1 MYIGMHILC
10 PFHHHLQ
17 SIQMEILFKDNQE
30 FEDVTNLLVIK
41 QEDLEQENSESHTG
55 ETCKF

>member
-1 MYIGMHILC
+1 MHILC

-30 FEDVTNLLVIK
+30 FEDVTDLLVIK
-41 QEDLEQENSESHTG
+41 QEDLEEENSESHTG